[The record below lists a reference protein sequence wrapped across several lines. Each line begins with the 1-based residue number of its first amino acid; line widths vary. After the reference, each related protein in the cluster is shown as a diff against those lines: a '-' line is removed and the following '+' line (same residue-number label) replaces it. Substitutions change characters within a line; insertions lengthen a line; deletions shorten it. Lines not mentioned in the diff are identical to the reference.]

1 MSTDAA
7 SRASAVDAGETDV
20 VLRISDVAVHY
31 GGIKAVDGISFD
43 ITRGKIFGI
52 LGPNGSG
59 KSTLL
64 AAITRLTPLT
74 RGGLT
79 FEGSSFATVPPQK
92 VAKLGIARTF
102 QTVRLLP
109 DLTVRENIAL
119 GADLGAETGGLR
131 SLLLDR
137 KGLLKRSGDAVEDA
151 LERTGLTGMEDI
163 RPGELSY
170 GLQRRVE
177 IARAISMSPRLLL
190 LDEPTAGMNKTER
203 QEVSSL
209 LKKLREEGLTQLLV
223 EHDVQMMVETCDTLI
238 AMNFGVLIAQGRPQA
253 VVREPSVQE
262 AYLGKRGAQDARS
275 Q

>member
-1 MSTDAA
+1 MTTDAVSRESVVAKAA
-7 SRASAVDAGETDV
+7 SNV
-20 VLRISDVAVHY
+20 VLGIDDVAVHY

-74 RGGLT
+74 RGALT
-79 FEGSSFATVPPQK
+79 FEGRPFAKVSPQK

-109 DLTVRENIAL
+109 DLTVRENVAL
-119 GADLGAETGGLR
+119 GADLGAENGGFR
-131 SLLLDR
+131 ELLLGR
-137 KGLLKRSGDAVEDA
+137 KALLKRSKDAVAEA
-151 LERTGLTGMEDI
+151 LERTGLTGLEDI

-177 IARAISMSPRLLL
+177 IARAIAMSPRLLL
-190 LDEPTAGMNKTER
+190 LDEPTAGMNKSER
-203 QEVSSL
+203 EDVSAL

-223 EHDVQMMVETCDTLI
+223 EHDVQMMVDTCDTLI
-238 AMNFGVLIAQGRPQA
+238 AMNFGVLIAQGKPQD

>member
-1 MSTDAA
+1 MTTDSRSREATLNEST
-7 SRASAVDAGETDV
+7 TDV
-20 VLRISDVAVHY
+20 VLGIDDVAVHY

-64 AAITRLTPLT
+64 AAVTRLTPLT
-74 RGGLT
+74 RGTLT
-79 FEGSSFATVPPQK
+79 FEGEPFAKVSAQK

-109 DLTVRENIAL
+109 DLTVRENVAL
-119 GADLGAETGGLR
+119 GADLGAEQGGMR
-131 SLLLDR
+131 ELLLGR
-137 KGLLKRSGDAVEDA
+137 KALLNRSRAAVAEA
-151 LERTGLTGMEDI
+151 LERTGLTGLEDI

-177 IARAISMSPRLLL
+177 IARAIAMSPRLLL
-190 LDEPTAGMNKTER
+190 LDEPTAGMNKSER
-203 QEVSSL
+203 EDVSSL

-223 EHDVQMMVETCDTLI
+223 EHDVQMMVDTCDTLI
-238 AMNFGVLIAQGRPQA
+238 AMNFGVLIAQGKPQD

>member
-1 MSTDAA
+1 MTTDAVSRESVVAKAA
-7 SRASAVDAGETDV
+7 SNV
-20 VLRISDVAVHY
+20 VLGIDDVAVHY

-74 RGGLT
+74 RGALT
-79 FEGSSFATVPPQK
+79 FEGRPFAKVSPQK

-109 DLTVRENIAL
+109 DLTVRENVAL
-119 GADLGAETGGLR
+119 GADLGAEKGGFRELV
-131 SLLLDR
+131 LGR
-137 KGLLKRSGDAVEDA
+137 KALLKRSKDAVAEA
-151 LERTGLTGMEDI
+151 LERTGLTGLEDI

-177 IARAISMSPRLLL
+177 IARAIAMSPRLLL
-190 LDEPTAGMNKTER
+190 LDEPTAGMNKSER
-203 QEVSSL
+203 EDVSAL

-223 EHDVQMMVETCDTLI
+223 EHDVQMMVDTCDTLI
-238 AMNFGVLIAQGRPQA
+238 AMNFGVLIAQGKPQD

>member
-190 LDEPTAGMNKTER
+190 IDEPTAGMNKTER

>member
-1 MSTDAA
+1 MTTDAE
-7 SRASAVDAGETDV
+7 SRETIRNESTADV
-20 VLRISDVAVHY
+20 VLGLDDVAVHY

-64 AAITRLTPLT
+64 AAVTRLTPLT
-74 RGGLT
+74 RGTLT
-79 FEGSSFATVPPQK
+79 FEGETFATVSPQE

-109 DLTVRENIAL
+109 DLTVRENVAL
-119 GADLGAETGGLR
+119 GADLGAEKGGVR
-131 SLLLDR
+131 ELLLGR
-137 KGLLKRSGDAVEDA
+137 RAFQKRSRDAVAEA
-151 LERTGLTGMEDI
+151 LERTGLTGLEDI

-177 IARAISMSPRLLL
+177 IARAIAMSPKLLL
-190 LDEPTAGMNKTER
+190 LDEPTAGMNKSER
-203 QEVSSL
+203 EDVSAL
-209 LKKLREEGLTQLLV
+209 LAKLREEGLTQLLV
-223 EHDVQMMVETCDTLI
+223 EHDVQMMVDTCDTLI
-238 AMNFGVLIAQGRPQA
+238 AMNFGVLIAQGTPRD

>member
-1 MSTDAA
+1 MTADAA
-7 SRASAVDAGETDV
+7 SRESAQTESTADV
-20 VLRISDVAVHY
+20 VLGINDVAVHY

-43 ITRGKIFGI
+43 ITRGKIVGI

-64 AAITRLTPLT
+64 AAVTRLTPLT
-74 RGGLT
+74 RGTLT
-79 FEGSSFATVPPQK
+79 FEGESFARVSAQE
-92 VAKLGIARTF
+92 VAKRGIARTF

-119 GADLGAETGGLR
+119 GADLGAEQGGFRELM
-131 SLLLDR
+131 LGR
-137 KGLLKRSGDAVEDA
+137 KALLKRSKDAVFEA
-151 LERTGLTGMEDI
+151 LERTGLAGLEDV

-177 IARAISMSPRLLL
+177 IARAIAMSPRLLL

-203 QEVSSL
+203 EDVSSL

-223 EHDVQMMVETCDTLI
+223 EHDVQMMVDTCDTLI
-238 AMNFGVLIAQGRPQA
+238 AMNFGVLIAQGTPQS

-262 AYLGKRGAQDARS
+262 AYLGKRGAQNARS

>member
-1 MSTDAA
+1 MTTDAVPREA
-7 SRASAVDAGETDV
+7 TPNDSTADV
-20 VLRISDVAVHY
+20 VLGIDDVAVHY

-64 AAITRLTPLT
+64 AAVTKLTPLT
-74 RGGLT
+74 RGTLT
-79 FEGSSFATVPPQK
+79 FEGESFATVSAQK
-92 VAKLGIARTF
+92 VAELGIARTF

-109 DLTVRENIAL
+109 DLTVRENVAL
-119 GADLGAETGGLR
+119 GADLGAEKGGIR
-131 SLLLDR
+131 ELLLGR
-137 KGLLKRSGDAVEDA
+137 KAFQKRSRDAVAEA
-151 LERTGLTGMEDI
+151 LERTGLTGLEDI

-177 IARAISMSPRLLL
+177 IARAIAMSPKLLL
-190 LDEPTAGMNKTER
+190 LDEPTAGMNKSER
-203 QEVSSL
+203 EDVSTL
-209 LKKLREEGLTQLLV
+209 LRKLREEGLTQLLV
-223 EHDVQMMVETCDTLI
+223 EHDVQMMVDTCDTLI
-238 AMNFGVLIAQGRPQA
+238 AMNFGVLIAQGTPRD

-275 Q
+275 R

>member
-1 MSTDAA
+1 MTTDAV
-7 SRASAVDAGETDV
+7 SRETVARHATTEV
-20 VLRISDVAVHY
+20 VLGIDDVAVHY

-74 RGGLT
+74 RGALT
-79 FEGSSFATVPPQK
+79 FEGEPFAKVSSQK

-109 DLTVRENIAL
+109 DLTVRENVAL
-119 GADLGAETGGLR
+119 GADLGSEEGGLR
-131 SLLLDR
+131 ELLLGR
-137 KGLLKRSGDAVEDA
+137 KALLKRSKDAVAEA
-151 LERTGLTGMEDI
+151 LERTGLSGLEDI

-177 IARAISMSPRLLL
+177 IARAIAMSPTLLL

-203 QEVSSL
+203 EDVSEL

-223 EHDVQMMVETCDTLI
+223 EHDVQMMVDTCDTLI
-238 AMNFGVLIAQGRPQA
+238 AMNFGVLIAQGKPQD

>member
-1 MSTDAA
+1 MTTGAA
-7 SRASAVDAGETDV
+7 SLESTQNLSTADV
-20 VLRISDVAVHY
+20 LLGIEDVSVHY

-43 ITRGKIFGI
+43 VTRGKIFGI

-64 AAITRLTPLT
+64 AAVTRLTPLT
-74 RGGLT
+74 RGTLT
-79 FEGSSFATVPPQK
+79 FEGEPLGKVSAQK
-92 VAKLGIARTF
+92 VAERGIARTF

-109 DLTVRENIAL
+109 DLTVRENVAL
-119 GADLGAETGGLR
+119 GADLGAEKGGIR
-131 SLLLDR
+131 EMLLGR
-137 KGLLKRSGDAVEDA
+137 KAFQKRSRDAVAEA
-151 LERTGLTGMEDI
+151 LERTGLTGLEDI

-177 IARAISMSPRLLL
+177 IARAIAMSPRLLL
-190 LDEPTAGMNKTER
+190 LDEPTAGMNKSER
-203 QEVSSL
+203 EDVSTL

-223 EHDVQMMVETCDTLI
+223 EHDVQMMVDTCDTLI
-238 AMNFGVLIAQGRPQA
+238 AMNFGVLIAQGTPQD